1 MKIIIST
8 LPETLVNISKCYKE
22 GINSDNEN
30 MNYMLIA
37 PKNVDSI
44 TVKELQVALKNALKK
59 IYEDNITRF
68 KSNCKNQSSETYI
81 LD

>member
-8 LPETLVNISKCYKE
+8 FPETLVNISKCNKE

-37 PKNVDSI
+37 PN
-44 TVKELQVALKNALKK
+44 T
-59 IYEDNITRF
+59 
-68 KSNCKNQSSETYI
+68 
-81 LD
+81 